1 MSLLEA
7 MASGLPVVAARTG
20 GTPELVEDRI
30 NGRLF
35 TAGDVADLAGAIA
48 WTLESPERMRSIGA
62 ANRERVSATHAWPK
76 IVSLYE
82 QRCYRATR

>member
-20 GTPELVEDRI
+20 GIPELIEDRV

-35 TAGDVADLAGAIA
+35 AAGDVPDLAAAIA
-48 WTLESPERMRSIGA
+48 WTLESEERMRSIGA
-62 ANRERVSATHAWPK
+62 ANRQRVSATHAWPK

-82 QRCYRATR
+82 QRCYQATP